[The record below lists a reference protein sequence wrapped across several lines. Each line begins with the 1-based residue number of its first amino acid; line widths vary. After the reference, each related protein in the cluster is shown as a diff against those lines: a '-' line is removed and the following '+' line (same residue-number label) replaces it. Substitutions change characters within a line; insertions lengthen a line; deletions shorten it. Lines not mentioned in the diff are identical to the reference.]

1 MNKHIQLQ
9 ISKDE
14 LDKHL
19 NNDDNIL
26 TITVKL
32 EDDGITVDAVIL
44 DNADGNEIF
53 VTSICETYS
62 ELEVQMIPED

>member
-19 NNDDNIL
+19 NNDDHIL